1 MLAFLG
7 TLSESRDPVG
17 GGGIVPEERPS
28 LCQMLPGHHLDLT
41 LLLIFSKYLTLKAP
55 SHGVT
60 AIRDLAITH
69 PSLLYQGLS
78 FILPGHR
85 RFRTALPHLKSQ
97 LLN

>member
-1 MLAFLG
+1 
-7 TLSESRDPVG
+7 
-17 GGGIVPEERPS
+17 VPEERPS